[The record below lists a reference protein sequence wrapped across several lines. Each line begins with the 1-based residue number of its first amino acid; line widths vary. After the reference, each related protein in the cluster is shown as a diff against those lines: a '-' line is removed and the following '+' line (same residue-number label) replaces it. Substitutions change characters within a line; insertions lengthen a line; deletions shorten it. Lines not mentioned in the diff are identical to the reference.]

1 MKNKLENKNIPTR
14 FERFI
19 MFLMNRSKTCKNI
32 LHQALGEAYDLGIR
46 AGMLELS
53 KNKGTKMHNKVK
65 KIMKR
70 DAYKSHYIPKVGD
83 KPEA

>member
-1 MKNKLENKNIPTR
+1 
-14 FERFI
+14 
-19 MFLMNRSKTCKNI
+19 MFLMNRSKTCKKI
-32 LHQALGEAYDLGIR
+32 LHEALGEAYDLGVR

-53 KNKGTKMHNKVK
+53 KSKGTKMHNRVK

-70 DAYKSHYIPKVGD
+70 DAYKSHYIPKMD